1 MLLILEVVPPLFVC
15 FLNIENND
23 KSVIYKLIKMIK
35 LSLRQVHNSML
46 TLVVL
51 IVCMNLVL
59 SVCHAI
65 LYVNKD
71 VKAEIEKERE
81 REKGKRN

>member
-1 MLLILEVVPPLFVC
+1 
-15 FLNIENND
+15 
-23 KSVIYKLIKMIK
+23 MIK
-35 LSLRQVHNSML
+35 RSLRQVHNSML

-51 IVCMNLVL
+51 IVCMNVVL

-71 VKAEIEKERE
+71 VKAEIEKQRE